1 MMNKSIAII
10 GASNNPEKFGNKAVK
25 AYKKMGYTVYPV
37 NPKADEIEGLKV
49 YKSILDI
56 KEKIDRV
63 SFYLPPDKVM
73 AVLDEIAELGITE
86 IYLNP
91 GTESVEVFEKAE
103 SLGLEPVVACSILA
117 VGLHPDE
124 L

>member
-1 MMNKSIAII
+1 MGKSIAII

-25 AYKKMGYTVYPV
+25 AYKKMGYTVYPI

-49 YKSILDI
+49 YRSVLDI

-73 AVLDEIAELGITE
+73 PILDEIAQLGIKE

-91 GTESVEVFEKAE
+91 GTESEEVFEKAE

-117 VGLHPDE
+117 VGLHPEE